1 MRLLSCAFVHQN
13 GDAET
18 VHKLKPDRTAHR
30 FLKSS
35 RYQIDKDHELETS
48 LKKAR
53 ELNIMSENCQ
63 SGCSDC
69 SSCGQDDETRKL
81 KTSLS
86 RIKNKILVL
95 SGKGG
100 VGKSTVAVNL
110 ALALSLTG
118 KKVGLLDVDFHGPSI
133 PKMMGIE
140 DERPESTGHSL
151 LPVDVGNIKVM
162 SAGLL
167 VDSRDEAIIWRG
179 PMKAGIIQQF
189 LADVEWGDLDY
200 LILDA
205 PPGTGDEPLSVC
217 QLIPNATGA
226 IIVTTPQAVAASDVS
241 RSISFCAQLNLKVL
255 GIVENMSGFACP
267 KCGEVTDI
275 FSSGAGELLAEK
287 YKIKLLGKIPIDP
300 VVCRGGDDGRPFVH
314 HYAETASAK
323 AFETVVAQILTF
335 TQAPTFIGIKKIAV
349 ATDNN
354 AISPQ
359 LGKASAFSVFN
370 TVDGQIV
377 QSAVEPITKDAHA
390 ALTEFLAKRHVNVL
404 VCGEI
409 DDTARAA
416 FVASEI
422 EVFSGASG
430 EITAGIFSYFA
441 TAPKGETGSSCSHC

>member
-1 MRLLSCAFVHQN
+1 
-13 GDAET
+13 
-18 VHKLKPDRTAHR
+18 
-30 FLKSS
+30 
-35 RYQIDKDHELETS
+35 
-48 LKKAR
+48 
-53 ELNIMSENCQ
+53 MSENCQ
-63 SGCSDC
+63 SGCSNDC

-86 RIKNKILVL
+86 KIQNKILVL

-140 DERPESTGHSL
+140 DAHPESTGHSL
-151 LPVDVGNIKVM
+151 LPIEVGTIKVM

-167 VDSRDEAIIWRG
+167 VDRRDDAIIWRG
-179 PMKAGIIQQF
+179 PMKAGVIQQF

-200 LILDA
+200 LIIDA

-217 QLIPNATGA
+217 QLIPDATGA
-226 IIVTTPQAVAASDVS
+226 IVVTTPQAISASDVS

-275 FSSGAGELLAEK
+275 FSSGAGEMLSEK

-300 VVCRGGDDGRPFVH
+300 VVCRGGDDGKPFVH
-314 HYAETASAK
+314 HYAETASAR
-323 AFETVVAQILTF
+323 AFESVVAQILTC

-354 AISPQ
+354 AISSQ
-359 LGKASAFSVFN
+359 LGNASAFSVFN

-377 QSAVEPITKDAHA
+377 QSGVEPITGDTHA
-390 ALTEFLAKRHVNVL
+390 DLARFLAEQHVNVL
-404 VCGEI
+404 ICGEI
-409 DDTARAA
+409 DDTARTA

-422 EVFSGASG
+422 EVFSGAGG
-430 EITAGIFSYFA
+430 EITTAVFNYFA
-441 TAPKGETGSSCSHC
+441 NAPKAKTGTPCSHH